1 MIGQLAADLQFM
13 LHSIPQTP
21 TQLIMTRTYKRR
33 INMRVLILVFSAIII
48 SACNDN
54 TTTTT
59 VKKQE
64 TKTDSVVVFVL
75 KADSIKKDLSLPGEL
90 EPNENAQIRA
100 KVQGYIRKVN
110 VDIGS
115 KVHRG
120 QVLAL
125 IDAPEINSRVQE
137 INAKVKAAQARFQS
151 SKDYYERINTA
162 SKAEGVIAASE
173 LQRTHDQML
182 ADESEYRATLYSA
195 ASYRQMGKYLAIV
208 APYSG
213 IITKRNIDQGSFVG
227 SPNEQPLFQLEDNSV
242 LRLKVAVPEAYTGAV
257 LLGNS
262 GDLTTRSFPDKK
274 FKAKLVRKAGSID
287 NATRSEL
294 WEFEVPNPHR
304 ELKAGSYADVKLHL
318 LRSQPSFVVP
328 SSAIV
333 TTLEKKFVIKISNN
347 TTQWVDVRTGF
358 NMGDKQEVFG
368 DLQAGDTIVLK
379 GTEELKAETKVVTRI
394 VK

>member
-1 MIGQLAADLQFM
+1 
-13 LHSIPQTP
+13 
-21 TQLIMTRTYKRR
+21 
-33 INMRVLILVFSAIII
+33 MRVFILLSCAIII
-48 SACNDN
+48 IACNSN
-54 TTTTT
+54 PSTTT
-59 VKKQE
+59 VKKE
-64 TKTDSVVVFVL
+64 EEKTDSVAVFVL
-75 KADSIKKDLSLPGEL
+75 KADSIKKDLTLPGEL

-115 KVHRG
+115 KVRKG

-137 INAKVKAAQARFQS
+137 INAKVKSAQARYQS
-151 SKDYYERINTA
+151 SKDYYERINAA
-162 SKAEGVIAASE
+162 SKAEGVIAPSE

-195 ASYRQMGKYLAIV
+195 ASYRQMGRYLAIV

-227 SPNEQPLFQLEDNSV
+227 NPAEQPLFELEDNAV

-262 GDLTTRSFPDKK
+262 GDLTTHSFPDKK
-274 FKAKLVRKAGSID
+274 FQAKLVRKAGSID
-287 NATRSEL
+287 NASRSEI
-294 WEFEVPNPHR
+294 WEFEVPNPAR

-318 LRSQPSFVVP
+318 LRSRLS
-328 SSAIV
+328 
-333 TTLEKKFVIKISNN
+333 
-347 TTQWVDVRTGF
+347 
-358 NMGDKQEVFG
+358 
-368 DLQAGDTIVLK
+368 
-379 GTEELKAETKVVTRI
+379 
-394 VK
+394 

>member
-1 MIGQLAADLQFM
+1 M
-13 LHSIPQTP
+13 
-21 TQLIMTRTYKRR
+21 K
-33 INMRVLILVFSAIII
+33 II
-48 SACNDN
+48 SGFLLLIVIASCDQKQPV
-54 TTTTT
+54 

-64 TKTDSVVVFVL
+64 TKTDSVNVFVL
-75 KADSIKKDLSLPGEL
+75 QTDAVKKDLSLPGDL
-90 EPNENAQIRA
+90 RPNENAQIRA

-213 IITKRNIDQGSFVG
+213 IITKRNID
-227 SPNEQPLFQLEDNSV
+227 
-242 LRLKVAVPEAYTGAV
+242 
-257 LLGNS
+257 
-262 GDLTTRSFPDKK
+262 
-274 FKAKLVRKAGSID
+274 
-287 NATRSEL
+287 
-294 WEFEVPNPHR
+294 
-304 ELKAGSYADVKLHL
+304 
-318 LRSQPSFVVP
+318 
-328 SSAIV
+328 
-333 TTLEKKFVIKISNN
+333 
-347 TTQWVDVRTGF
+347 
-358 NMGDKQEVFG
+358 
-368 DLQAGDTIVLK
+368 
-379 GTEELKAETKVVTRI
+379 
-394 VK
+394 